1 MIVLV
6 NYRDRRCR
14 SRVRPFPAHTMQLE
28 MDGVLRRRGGSGVA
42 ERYDSAPFERLPS
55 IQSTGSASRQR
66 IHCVEA
72 CLELTLPT

>member
-28 MDGVLRRRGGSGVA
+28 MDGVLRRRGGGGVA

-55 IQSTGSASRQR
+55 IQSAVCASRHR
-66 IHCVEA
+66 MHSTEA
-72 CLELTLPT
+72 